1 MVASCIYTFC
11 VFLTLFNKLLR
22 LYFAFGVPALA
33 GVAAQDSRAAHARQ
47 ERAERTA
54 EHRVHV
60 DVHGRHDS
68 VIYSGPGR
76 RQNVWCVLYSIGC
89 GQE

>member
-1 MVASCIYTFC
+1 

-54 EHRVHV
+54 EHCVHV
-60 DVHGRHDS
+60 DVHVATQV

-76 RQNVWCVLYSIGC
+76 RQNVWCWVYSTRC